1 MKSVSLKVIVA
12 VVLIGGLT
20 GLGWAIFN
28 RLQDQRTPQNRS
40 QGTRHAPVEVA
51 PIEHGSIQLRR
62 TFSGALEAQA
72 EFVVAPKVSGR
83 IVRLDVDLAD
93 TVTRGQIVAWL
104 DDDEYV
110 QIVAQA
116 EAELLVAQAN
126 LAEATSALEIVMREL
141 RRIEALRQRGV
152 SSESQ
157 FDVVKAEQLTKA
169 AQRKVAAAQVT
180 RAEAALASAKIR
192 LGYTKITADW
202 SGGSDQ
208 RVVAERFVDEGETV
222 SANAPLLSIVE
233 LNPITGVIF
242 APERDYARLQR
253 GQPLSLTT
261 DAYPGDRFEGQIDRI
276 APVFR
281 QASRQ
286 ARVELV
292 AENPEH
298 RLKPGMFIR
307 ATVVLDRVRQAT
319 IVPEQAL
326 TTRDDRIGVFVVS
339 EDSRSVAWRQVTVGI
354 REDNRVQVIGEGL
367 SGRVVTLGQQLVN
380 DGSAITIPTEQSE
393 TGSTGTGGD
402 GK

>member
-1 MKSVSLKVIVA
+1 V
-12 VVLIGGLT
+12 
-20 GLGWAIFN
+20 
-28 RLQDQRTPQNRS
+28 PQNRS
-40 QGTRHAPVEVA
+40 LGARATPIEVA
-51 PIEHGSIQLRR
+51 PIEQGPIQLRR
-62 TFSGALEAQA
+62 TFSGALEAPA

-110 QIVAQA
+110 QLVAQA
-116 EAELLVAQAN
+116 EAELLVARAN
-126 LAEATSALEIVMREL
+126 LTEATSALEIVMREL
-141 RRIEALRQRGV
+141 QRIEALRQRGV
-152 SSESQ
+152 SSASQ
-157 FDVVKAEQLTKA
+157 FDVVKADQLTKA
-169 AQRKVAAAQVT
+169 AQRQVAEAQVA

-192 LGYTKITADW
+192 LGYTKVKADW

-208 RVVAERFVDEGETV
+208 RIVAERFVNAGETV

-242 APERDYARLQR
+242 VPEKDYARLQR
-253 GQPLSLTT
+253 GQPVALTT
-261 DAYPGDRFEGQIDRI
+261 DAYPGERFEGQIDRI

-281 QASRQ
+281 QTSRQ
-286 ARVELV
+286 ARIELV

-298 RLKPGMFIR
+298 RLKPGLFIR
-307 ATVVLDRVRQAT
+307 ATVVLDRVSEAT

-326 TTRDDRIGVFVVS
+326 TTRDDRLGVFVVS
-339 EDSRSVAWRQVTVGI
+339 DDSRSVAWREVTVGI
-354 REDNRVQVIGEGL
+354 REDNRVQVTGEGL

-380 DGSAITIPTEQSE
+380 DGAAITIPAEQSE
-393 TGSTGTGGD
+393 TGSTRTEGD